1 MRLMGTNEWRK
12 IWGKLEAAARCT
24 ALALRPEA
32 RLRRIGALLEGV
44 MTWVRRWA
52 ERGANM
58 EHDRGESCTCSKAEV
73 VSTEATGRRNSMR
86 EGEHEAKHEEGGEE
100 VCEDG
105 GGSGN
110 ITIGVG
116 EDGTRRYAE
125 GESRTG
131 ESEDV
136 GCRVNSST
144 GTGVGTS
151 VETLGRKSGVHCYDT
166 SLSIQTRPLLPLRF
180 RSTRVHATQASV
192 CWRAL
197 STVDSLFFIDVPT
210 NPGPRS
216 FRAWAV
222 RRCH

>member
-24 ALALRPEA
+24 ALVLRPEA
-32 RLRRIGALLEGV
+32 RLRRSGALLEGV

-73 VSTEATGRRNSMR
+73 VSTEATGRRNSMQ
-86 EGEHEAKHEEGGEE
+86 EGEHEAKHEEEGEE

-131 ESEDV
+131 ESEDA

-151 VETLGRKSGVHCYDT
+151 VETLGRKSGVNRRG
-166 SLSIQTRPLLPLRF
+166 QKGENEGVGEGGEEGERRGRPRTL
-180 RSTRVHATQASV
+180 
-192 CWRAL
+192 
-197 STVDSLFFIDVPT
+197 
-210 NPGPRS
+210 GGG
-216 FRAWAV
+216 
-222 RRCH
+222 RRNSH

>member
-1 MRLMGTNEWRK
+1 
-12 IWGKLEAAARCT
+12 
-24 ALALRPEA
+24 
-32 RLRRIGALLEGV
+32 
-44 MTWVRRWA
+44 
-52 ERGANM
+52 
-58 EHDRGESCTCSKAEV
+58 
-73 VSTEATGRRNSMR
+73 MR

-131 ESEDV
+131 ESEDA

-151 VETLGRKSGVHCYDT
+151 VETLGRKSGVNRRG
-166 SLSIQTRPLLPLRF
+166 QKGENEGVGEGGEEGERRGRPHTL
-180 RSTRVHATQASV
+180 
-192 CWRAL
+192 
-197 STVDSLFFIDVPT
+197 
-210 NPGPRS
+210 GGG
-216 FRAWAV
+216 
-222 RRCH
+222 RRNSH

>member
-1 MRLMGTNEWRK
+1 MQ
-12 IWGKLEAAARCT
+12 
-24 ALALRPEA
+24 
-32 RLRRIGALLEGV
+32 
-44 MTWVRRWA
+44 
-52 ERGANM
+52 
-58 EHDRGESCTCSKAEV
+58 
-73 VSTEATGRRNSMR
+73 
-86 EGEHEAKHEEGGEE
+86 EGEHEAKHEEEGEE

-151 VETLGRKSGVHCYDT
+151 VETLGRKSGVNRRGQKGENEGVGEGGEEGETAPDIT
-166 SLSIQTRPLLPLRF
+166 GKESLTG
-180 RSTRVHATQASV
+180 ASV
-192 CWRAL
+192 
-197 STVDSLFFIDVPT
+197 V
-210 NPGPRS
+210 
-216 FRAWAV
+216 
-222 RRCH
+222 